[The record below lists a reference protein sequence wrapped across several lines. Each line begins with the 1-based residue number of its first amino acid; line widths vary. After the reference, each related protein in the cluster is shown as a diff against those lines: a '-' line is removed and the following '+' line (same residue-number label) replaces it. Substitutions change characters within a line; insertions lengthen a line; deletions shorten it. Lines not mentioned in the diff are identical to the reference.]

1 MHYGHV
7 ATRSE
12 LRNAADIS
20 CRDEVWSGP
29 GDIGELAV
37 AQRRGDLGL
46 QQIIGSGRTAAEM
59 PFRNVDD
66 LETRCDEQSLWSGM
80 NALPVLHRTS

>member
-7 ATRSE
+7 ATGRE

-46 QQIIGSGRTAAEM
+46 QQVLGSGRTAAEM
-59 PFRNVDD
+59 PLRYVDN
-66 LETRCDEQSLWSGM
+66 LETSCGEQFLWSGM
-80 NALPVLHRTS
+80 NALPMLHRTS